1 MVTARR
7 SPGEFILP
15 LPRSPLIGRTREVA
29 AVGDLLRR
37 PDVPLLTLTGP
48 GGTGKSRL
56 ALQVAAEMRG
66 RFADGVYFVSL
77 APLRDPALVAV
88 AIAETLGLIDA
99 SDPPPIDRLRAYL
112 QHRETLLLLDNY
124 EHVIAAAP
132 LVAEL
137 LSACPSLQVLATS
150 RTPLRI
156 SDERDFPVP
165 PLALP
170 DLGSL
175 PPLEDLAGTAAVT
188 LFIQRA
194 TAANPSFALTE
205 KN

>member
-1 MVTARR
+1 MVIARR

-37 PDVPLLTLTGP
+37 PDVPLLTLSCP

-66 RFADGVYFVSL
+66 RFADGVLLVSI
-77 APLRDPALVAV
+77 APATGSCSRRRCDCRDSWLDRRQRPA
-88 AIAETLGLIDA
+88 GD
-99 SDPPPIDRLRAYL
+99 DRLRAYL

-175 PPLEDLAGTAAVT
+175 PPIRGPRGDRRRDALYPASDRR
-188 LFIQRA
+188 QPRA
-194 TAANPSFALTE
+194 LRAH
-205 KN
+205 